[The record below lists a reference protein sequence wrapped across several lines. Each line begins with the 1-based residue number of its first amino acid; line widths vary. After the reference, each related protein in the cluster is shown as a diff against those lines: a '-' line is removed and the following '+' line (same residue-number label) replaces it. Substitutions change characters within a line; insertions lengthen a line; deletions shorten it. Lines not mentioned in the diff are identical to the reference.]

1 VQLEIDAADDVAFMS
16 GVLCIRCVRAD
27 EEREQLHATILQLR
41 ADNATLTA
49 QLKEMA
55 KLNELQA
62 ADLDRL
68 KKFIDGQRQPNQPE
82 RVDEESLQL
91 AFASVVNGLE
101 RKPLAKAAEEA
112 KAEAD
117 ERAAATTKTKPPR
130 KGNRRQLSEAGLPVI
145 EERIVPDEV
154 TACGGAG
161 WRELEPEVTERVAFR
176 RSRFEV
182 IRTTR
187 TRWVRVADDDGATKG
202 PIVAAAVPDWALPS
216 MMADASVIAEGA
228 MNKYG
233 FALPLHRQERMTDL
247 RGFPLARS
255 TLYDWC
261 EYGAV
266 KLAPI
271 VAAMHAESI
280 RDSFM
285 IATDATSAPVR
296 APGGVI
302 HWHIFVFISDV
313 GHVVFRAVRHHDG
326 ASIGALLQGF
336 KGHLLSDA
344 SSIYNGLHL
353 FGIIELAC
361 WAHVRRYFWK
371 ATLTESALAYEAL
384 SIIGALFKVIA
395 ESNRISNLGE
405 RGAFRVKH
413 ATPLVNAFDAWMEQ
427 ARTRA
432 EPGGRIEKALN
443 YATHLHDARR
453 AFLADPRLKLHN
465 NDSERELRAL
475 KKGLDN
481 WQHFETKAGL
491 EVYTVYR
498 SLIASCALHR
508 LNPYDYLEEV
518 LRLVRHWPVD
528 RLIELAPKHWLATRA
543 GLDDRLRRAVDPPWR
558 RTDAGVITK
567 AA

>member
-1 VQLEIDAADDVAFMS
+1 MS
-16 GVLCIRCVRAD
+16 GMLCIRCVRAD
-27 EEREQLHATILQLR
+27 EQREQLNAALLQLR
-41 ADNATLTA
+41 AENAALTA
-49 QLKEMA
+49 QLKELT
-55 KLNELQA
+55 KVNELQA

-68 KKFIDGQRQPNQPE
+68 KKVIDGQRQPNQPE

-91 AFASVVNGLE
+91 AFESVVKGIE
-101 RKPLAKAAEEA
+101 GKPLAKAAEAA

-117 ERAAATTKTKPPR
+117 ERAAATTTTKPPR
-130 KGNRRQLSEAGLPVI
+130 TGNRRDLWNSGLPVI

-154 TACGGAG
+154 AACGGIG
-161 WRELEPEVTERVAFR
+161 WRELEPEVTERLAYR
-176 RSRFEV
+176 RARFQV

-187 TRWVRVADDDGATKG
+187 TKWVRVTDDEATPKG
-202 PIVAAAVPDWALPS
+202 LIVAAPVPDWALPS
-216 MMADASVIAEGA
+216 MMADPSVIAEIA

-233 FALPLHRQERMTDL
+233 FALPLHRQERMTEL

-255 TLYDWC
+255 TQYDWC

-266 KLAPI
+266 KLAGI

-280 RDSFM
+280 LDSFL

-296 APGGVI
+296 APGGSI

-313 GHVVFRAVRHHDG
+313 GHIVFRAVRHHDS
-326 ASIGALLQGF
+326 ASIGKLLQGF
-336 KGHLLSDA
+336 KGRLLSDA
-344 SSIYNGLHL
+344 SSIYDGLHL
-353 FGIIELAC
+353 IGIIELAC

-371 ATLTESALAYEAL
+371 ATLTETALAYEAL

-395 ESNRISNLGE
+395 ESNRISSMSE

-413 ATPLVNAFDAWMEQ
+413 ATPLVDVFDAWMEQ

-432 EPGGRIEKALN
+432 EPGGRVEKALN
-443 YATHLHDARR
+443 YATNLRDARR

-465 NDSERELRAL
+465 NDSERALRPL

-481 WQHFETKAGL
+481 WMHFETKAGL
-491 EVYTVYR
+491 EIYTVYR
-498 SLIASCALHR
+498 SLIASCAVNR

-518 LRLVRHWPVD
+518 MRLVRHWPND
-528 RLIELAPKHWLATRA
+528 RLIELSPKYWADTKA
-543 GLDDRLRRAVDPPWR
+543 GLDERMRRAIDPPWR
-558 RTDAGVITK
+558 RSDSGLITK

>member
-1 VQLEIDAADDVAFMS
+1 MS
-16 GVLCIRCVRAD
+16 GVLCVRCVRAD
-27 EEREQLHATILQLR
+27 EERQRLHTTILQLR
-41 ADNATLTA
+41 AETASLTA

-55 KLNELQA
+55 KVNELQA
-62 ADLDRL
+62 ADLARL
-68 KKFIDGQRQPNQPE
+68 KKVIDGQRQPNQPE
-82 RVDEESLQL
+82 RINEDSLQL
-91 AFASVVNGLE
+91 AFESVVKGLE
-101 RKPLAKAAEEA
+101 SRPLAEAAELAKAA
-112 KAEAD
+112 AD
-117 ERAAATTKTKPPR
+117 AQPAATPPPKGPR
-130 KGNRRQLSEAGLPVI
+130 KGNRRELWKAGLPVI

-154 TACGGAG
+154 QACGGAG

-187 TRWVRVADDDGATKG
+187 TRWVRVSEDEGATKG
-202 PIVAAAVPDWALPS
+202 QIVAAPVPDWALPS
-216 MMADASVIAEGA
+216 MMADASLIAEVV

-233 FALPLHRQERMTDL
+233 FALPLHRQERMSGL
-247 RGFPLARS
+247 RGFSLARS
-255 TLYDWC
+255 TQYDWC
-261 EYGAV
+261 EYGAL

-271 VAAMHAESI
+271 VSAMHAESI
-280 RDSFM
+280 SDSFM

-296 APGGVI
+296 VSGGTI
-302 HWHIFVFISDV
+302 NWHVFVFISDV
-313 GHVVFRAVRHHDG
+313 GHIFFRAVRRHDG

-336 KGHLLSDA
+336 RGHLLSDA

-353 FGIIELAC
+353 VGILELAC

-371 ATLTESALAYEAL
+371 ATLTESTLAYEAL
-384 SIIGALFKVIA
+384 SIISTLFKVVA
-395 ESNRISNLGE
+395 ESNRISKLSE
-405 RGAFRVKH
+405 RDAFRVKH
-413 ATPLVNAFDAWMEQ
+413 ATPIVDTFDAWMKQ

-432 EPGGRIEKALN
+432 EPRGRIETALN
-443 YATHLHDARR
+443 YATNLHDARR

-465 NDSERELRAL
+465 NDSERELRSL

-481 WQHFETKAGL
+481 WMHFETKAGL

-518 LRLVRHWPVD
+518 LRLVRHWPAD
-528 RLIELAPKHWLATRA
+528 RFVELAPKHWLTTRA
-543 GLDDRLRRAVDPPWR
+543 GLDERLRRVIHPPWR
-558 RTDAGVITK
+558 RPDPGPIIN